1 MEGHQV
7 KTQVAFYNQI
17 SSNFIKLDLNTYIE
31 FGSVHLF
38 FKQKKNEVKVDSDP
52 GLSDWFKV

>member
-52 GLSDWFKV
+52 GLSD